1 MQIAE
6 RIQQL
11 RKAAGYSQEKLAEL
25 LHVSRQAV
33 SKWESGA
40 TMPTLDNLVE
50 LSKLFNVGVNELLAA
65 GTENGEIRDAAA
77 VSTEG
82 FCALIAGMQA
92 QLKRLKREHVLSIV
106 GMASI
111 VLLAMLGGILLFNRQ
126 SDAVGQQIAALSGR
140 IDSIQFTAAQGAKSI
155 DTTTPWQAQ
164 DSLVADY
171 SYSVAEYDPFTGQV
185 TLHITATPR
194 NYTEGMTAV
203 FSAAAGMDI
212 VEADG
217 VLTAGRAFQC
227 SITLPVNSE
236 MRLSAGFQKDGETQ
250 TQLLETVYGLKERYQ
265 MTVWLTHNGS
275 VTVNGGQWS
284 ISGEIMTHVTPTYDG
299 QMNAQGY
306 EKPTNWPVR
315 GTMQLLVNGVPVQE
329 QTVDL
334 SACFTPEGTV
344 DSGVYSECMFY
355 NTFADPFTVP
365 KGSDVEIRVSLTDNY
380 GAVQTQTLELNA

>member
-40 TMPTLDNLVE
+40 AIPTLDNLME
-50 LSKLFNVGVNELLAA
+50 LSKLFNIGVDELLATGA
-65 GTENGEIRDAAA
+65 ENGKAKAA

-82 FCALIAGMQA
+82 FYALLAGMEV
-92 QLKRLKREHVLSIV
+92 QLKKMKRQYILSLA
-106 GMASI
+106 GMAAI
-111 VLLAMLGGILLFNRQ
+111 ILIGGILLFNRQ
-126 SDAVGQQIAALSGR
+126 SDAVRQQVAMLNSR
-140 IDSIQFTAAQGAKSI
+140 IDSIQINAAQGI
-155 DTTTPWQAQ
+155 DSYATVPWQAQ

-171 SYSVAEYDPFTGQV
+171 SYSVAAYDPFSGRV
-185 TLHITATPR
+185 TLDITATPR
-194 NYTEGMTAV
+194 TYTEGMTAV

-227 SITLPVNSE
+227 SITLPVSSE
-236 MRLSAGFQKDGETQ
+236 MRLSAGFQKDGETH
-250 TQLLETVYGLKERYQ
+250 TQLLETVYGLKERNQ

-284 ISGEIMTHVTPTYDG
+284 ISGQIVTHVTPTYNG
-299 QMNAQGY
+299 PPSEQGS
-306 EKPTNWPVR
+306 EMLSNWPVS
-315 GTMQLLVNGVPVQE
+315 GTMQLMVNGMPVQE
-329 QTVDL
+329 QNIDL
-334 SACFTPEGTV
+334 SACFTPEGAV
-344 DSGVYSECMFY
+344 DSGQYSECMFY
-355 NTFADPFTVP
+355 NAFAEPFIVP
-365 KGSDVEIRVSLTDNY
+365 EGGDVQIRVSLTDNY
-380 GAVQTQTLELNA
+380 GVVQTEALELNA